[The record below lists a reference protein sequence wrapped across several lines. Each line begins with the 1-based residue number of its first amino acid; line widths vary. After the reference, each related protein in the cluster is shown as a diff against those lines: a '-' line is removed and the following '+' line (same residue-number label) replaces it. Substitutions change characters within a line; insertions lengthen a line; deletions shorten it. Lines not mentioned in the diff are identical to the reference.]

1 MFGSSKTEIVDFR
14 DQIKVIMLS
23 VDKSQWEG
31 TKAFE
36 TLLNEHFK
44 YILDTK

>member
-14 DQIKVIMLS
+14 DEIKVIMLS
-23 VDKSQWEG
+23 VDKYQWEG
-31 TKAFE
+31 TNAFE

-44 YILDTK
+44 YILDS